1 MKARQPISNLTSD
14 LQSLTSE
21 PEHARTHIVIY
32 FSYRTMNH
40 MKDLDWLAGWLALL
54 AGLYFFVSHVRL
66 CTLIDAII

>member
-1 MKARQPISNLTSD
+1 
-14 LQSLTSE
+14 
-21 PEHARTHIVIY
+21 
-32 FSYRTMNH
+32 